1 MEVALDT
8 NALSDF
14 AAGSESLGEALAPFR
29 SLALPVTVLGEYR
42 FGLLASKKHAR
53 LTDWLAEL
61 LTEAHVLETTE
72 RTSVVYA
79 RVRQQL
85 RAAGTPIP
93 ENDVWIAASAI
104 EHSLPLATRDKHFK
118 LVRGLEVVGW

>member
-8 NALSDF
+8 NALSAF
-14 AAGSESLGEALAPFR
+14 ADGSDTLGEALMPFR

-42 FGLLASKKHAR
+42 YGLLGSKKKGR
-53 LTDWLAEL
+53 LEEWLDEL
-61 LTEAHVLETTE
+61 LLDIRVLETSA

-79 RVRQQL
+79 RVRHQL
-85 RAAGTPIP
+85 RAAGTPVP

-104 EHSLPLATRDKHFK
+104 EHRLPIMSRDRHFK
-118 LVRGLEVVGW
+118 AVKGLEVLTW

>member
-8 NALSDF
+8 NAVSDF
-14 AAGSESLGEALAPFR
+14 AAGSASLGGVLMPFR
-29 SLALPVTVLGEYR
+29 GLALPATVLGEYR
-42 FGLLASKKHAR
+42 YGLLGSSQKAR
-53 LTDWLAEL
+53 LSVWLAEL
-61 LTEAHVLETTE
+61 LGEVRVLETREST
-72 RTSVVYA
+72 TAVYA

-104 EHSLPLATRDKHFK
+104 EHDLPLASKDKHFR
-118 LVRGLEVVGW
+118 LVKGLEVLGW

>member
-8 NALSDF
+8 NAVSDF
-14 AAGSESLGEALAPFR
+14 AAGSDALGALLMPFQ
-29 SLALPVTVLGEYR
+29 SLALPVTVVGEYR
-42 FGLLASKKHAR
+42 YGLMGSKKR
-53 LTDWLAEL
+53 VQLEEWFDEL
-61 LTEAHVLETTE
+61 LREIRVFEATS
-72 RTSVVYA
+72 RTARVYA

-104 EHSLPLATRDKHFK
+104 EHRVPLVTRDKHFK
-118 LVRGLEVVGW
+118 VVKGLEVLAW

>member
-1 MEVALDT
+1 VEIALDT

-14 AAGSESLGEALAPFR
+14 AAGSDALGSVLMPFR

-42 FGLLASKKHAR
+42 YGLLGSRKASR
-53 LTDWLAEL
+53 LNEWLAEL
-61 LTEAHVLETTE
+61 LSEIRVLETTD

-79 RVRQQL
+79 RVRHQL

-93 ENDVWIAASAI
+93 ENDVWIAAAAI
-104 EHSLPLATRDKHFK
+104 EHRLPLASRDRHFGM
-118 LVRGLEVVGW
+118 VRGLEVIRW

>member
-14 AAGSESLGEALAPFR
+14 AAGNEDLGRVLQPFR
-29 SLALPVTVLGEYR
+29 SLALPAIALGEYR
-42 FGLLASKKHAR
+42 YGLMGSKHQAR
-53 LTDWLAEL
+53 LSEWLAEL
-61 LTEAHVLETTE
+61 LTDVHILEVKA
-72 RTSVVYA
+72 RTSTVYA

-85 RAAGTPIP
+85 RKAGTPIP

-104 EHSLPLATRDKHFK
+104 EHDLPLLTRDRHFRN
-118 LVRGLEVVGW
+118 VNGLEVLTW